1 MIFVFDACALIAYLN
16 NEPGSDVIQ
25 VVPVISEKIFHE
37 AARLKAAYKMSIA
50 DGIGI
55 ATAIELSGQF
65 ITSDH
70 HELDAV
76 AENESS
82 LIFWFR

>member
-1 MIFVFDACALIAYLN
+1 MVFVFDACTLIAYLN
-16 NEPGSDVIQ
+16 NEQGSDAINDLLKKA
-25 VVPVISEKIFHE
+25 IDNDHE
-37 AARLKAAYKMSIA
+37 IYG
-50 DGIGI
+50 DCIGL

-65 ITSDH
+65 ISSDH

-76 AENESS
+76 AIKEPS